1 MLIGGDPLPNG
12 TKVSFTVSGLSG
24 TGVIR
29 GIHQIPQAILGT
41 GYIVERSRHS
51 HREIQALVEALVH
64 HWRGE
69 GRCAR
74 EEEGPRRARQQVH

>member
-24 TGVIR
+24 TGVLR

-41 GYIVERSRHS
+41 GYIVEWDTLSGDWPYPCIS
-51 HREIQALVEALVH
+51 VFECYLEVI
-64 HWRGE
+64 G
-69 GRCAR
+69 
-74 EEEGPRRARQQVH
+74 